1 VELND
6 ISHAIIGAAC
16 RVHTALGPGLFEHA
30 DQVCLK
36 HELNKTGLKVLSEV
50 GLPVAYDGTTIEI
63 GYRLD
68 LLVED
73 TVIVELKAVEHVA
86 PIHRVQLLSYLK
98 LSGKPLG
105 LLLNFN
111 VVSLREGITRIS
123 IQANPHSVKLLTSVK
138 LRLQK
143 NAALRQP
150 RKRTL
155 LLSNS
160 LTLTAV
166 K

>member
-6 ISHAIIGAAC
+6 ISPAIIGAAC
-16 RVHTALGPGLFEHA
+16 RVHTALGPGLLEHA
-30 DQVCLK
+30 YQVCLK
-36 HELNKTGLKVLSEV
+36 HELNKTGLKALSEV
-50 GLPVAYDGTTIEI
+50 GLPIADDGTTIEI

-86 PIHRVQLLSYLK
+86 PIHRVQLLTYLK

-123 IQANPHSVKLLTSVK
+123 IQANP
-138 LRLQK
+138 
-143 NAALRQP
+143 
-150 RKRTL
+150 
-155 LLSNS
+155 
-160 LTLTAV
+160 LTL
-166 K
+166 